1 MTNKEKALAIVEK
14 ETRLNPEQKEM
25 VIQGINSMPGIDNY
39 DEANVIQITE
49 TLIKGALEGV
59 DQNPENKQIIAQEPA
74 KKSKS
79 GKVLDQNKLVEY
91 YQNMSEEDKKAAE
104 QLLTKDI
111 TQEQRNENT
120 NNSTIVKFILS
131 NPDLK
136 DRMKDPNQTTA
147 TFTPEDVA
155 RYSKKKD
162 LWETYPYDST
172 PETLENIAKLKEA
185 LEDTTKAV
193 DIKFP
198 DKYGTPAGVILKLAS
213 EDKEM
218 IVANKTLGKVILD
231 NTNGMIID
239 EAHNFAIVAKVRE
252 FEDINSTV
260 APVKVIPTYQGLI
273 NYLDKENGKGA
284 DMIVYTK
291 EVLNEQEAITVPL
304 DIKIVVQAVKKEK
317 VNDKRVVERDKNGNI
332 KKRVFRPRA
341 TIEGKKLMLK
351 DEFKKAG
358 FTAGIGQAQV
368 RKAIQPGT
376 VEFENA
382 KASLVAMITKVNAAS
397 AKADAGSL
405 EQMGM

>member
-1 MTNKEKALAIVEK
+1 MTNKEKALAIIEK
-14 ETRLNPEQKEM
+14 DSRLNQEQKEA
-25 VIQGINSMPGIDNY
+25 VIKGINAMPGIDEY
-39 DEANVIQITE
+39 DESHVIQMVDA
-49 TLIKGALEGV
+49 LIDGVLKGSGV
-59 DQNPENKQIIAQEPA
+59 GPGDNKIVPQDKT

-79 GKVLDQNKLVEY
+79 GKVLDQNKLIEY
-91 YQNMSEEDKKAAE
+91 YDSMSEEDKKAAE
-104 QLLTKDI
+104 ELLTKNI
-111 TQEQRNENT
+111 TQDQRNKNT
-120 NNSTIVKFILS
+120 NESTIVKFILS

-147 TFTPEDVA
+147 TFTAEDVA

-162 LWETYPYDST
+162 LWEVYPYDST
-172 PETLENIAKLKEA
+172 PETLENISKLKEA
-185 LEDTTKAV
+185 LEDTTKAI

-198 DKYGTPAGVILKLAS
+198 DKYGTPAGVVVKLAS

-218 IVANKTLGKVILD
+218 IVANKALGKLILD

-239 EAHNFAIVAKVRE
+239 EPHNFAIVAKVRE

-332 KKRVFRPRA
+332 KKRIFRPRA

-351 DEFKKAG
+351 EEFKQAG
-358 FTAGIGQAQV
+358 FTAGIGQVQV

-397 AKADAGSL
+397 TKVDAGSL
-405 EQMGM
+405 DPNGL